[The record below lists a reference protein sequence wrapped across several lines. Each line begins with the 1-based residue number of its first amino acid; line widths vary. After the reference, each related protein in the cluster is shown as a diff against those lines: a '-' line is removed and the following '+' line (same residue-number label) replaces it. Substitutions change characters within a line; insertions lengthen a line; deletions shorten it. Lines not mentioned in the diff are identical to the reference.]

1 MFLIYNLHQIE
12 YLKIISYFP
21 FSELEKQ
28 NITVKLVRDLQ
39 PNAVIFS
46 DGGPDIRWVGNEKGY
61 AHDTSWSTIY
71 RDSVYGGMPDYNRF
85 SKGQK
90 NGTHWI
96 PTETDVSIR
105 PGWYYHPEQD
115 NQVKTLTKLREIYY
129 SSIGKNSSLLL
140 NIPVD
145 KRGIIHEND
154 AKELIKLKNQID
166 KDFKTNLILNK
177 KSKSNQF
184 FIIKNNSNNINDGD
198 NKTYWSPN
206 KNPSN
211 WSVNFTLDNKIKFNT
226 VLIRENIPL
235 GQRVV
240 SFKIEINDKGK
251 WKKIKEGST
260 IGNKRILTFPHIET
274 NNIRLTVLESK
285 ATPQISEFEIY
296 NTTILEGE
304 KEVQ

>member
-1 MFLIYNLHQIE
+1 VTDCLINAGVIGWFQGRAEFGPRSLGNRS
-12 YLKIISYFP
+12 IIC
-21 FSELEKQ
+21 
-28 NITVKLVRDLQ
+28 D
-39 PNAVIFS
+39 
-46 DGGPDIRWVGNEKGY
+46 
-61 AHDTSWSTIY
+61 
-71 RDSVYGGMPDYNRF
+71 
-85 SKGQK
+85 
-90 NGTHWI
+90 
-96 PTETDVSIR
+96 PTR
-105 PGWYYHPEQD
+105 
-115 NQVKTLTKLREIYY
+115 
-129 SSIGKNSSLLL
+129 
-140 NIPVD
+140 
-145 KRGIIHEND
+145 ND

-166 KDFKTNLILNK
+166 KDFKTNLILNE